1 MLGVKDSSIPCT
13 VMRGGTSKGLFFLEE
28 DLPGDLQQR
37 TECLLRAFGSPDV
50 RQIDG
55 LGGADP
61 LTSKTAI
68 IRKSTAPGV
77 DVDYTFGQ
85 VSISEPFID
94 FTGNCGNISSA
105 IGPFA
110 IDKGLVAA
118 VEPITTVRIHNTN
131 TKKMILAEVPVRAG
145 KVVTQGTYEISG
157 VPGTGAEIKL
167 HFLDPGGAITGKL
180 LPTGN
185 VVDTLRLESG
195 KTVEVSII
203 DAGNLAGFVRAEQ
216 IGLRG
221 DELPAELESQPAIPK
236 LLEELRAKIS
246 ERLGWCR
253 HWKEAYQRYTTNPKI
268 SFVSAPSAYRTMQGQ
283 TITAESFD
291 LKARVMAMGR
301 LHKAFAITVAIP
313 AAVASKVP
321 GSIVHKVSRSSGSTV
336 RIGHPSGVI
345 SVGATTSGEKVNL
358 RLEEVVV
365 GRTARKLMEGR
376 IFLPES
382 EPPQVAI
389 RRGVR

>member
-1 MLGVKDSSIPCT
+1 
-13 VMRGGTSKGLFFLEE
+13 MRGGTSKGLFFLEE
-28 DLPGDLQQR
+28 DLPGDVQQR
-37 TECLLRAFGSPDV
+37 TEFLLRAFGSPDV
-50 RQIDG
+50 RQVDG
-55 LGGADP
+55 MGGADP

-68 IRKSTAPGV
+68 IRKSATPGV

-105 IGPFA
+105 VGPFA
-110 IDKGLVAA
+110 IDKGLVGA
-118 VEPITTVRIHNTN
+118 VEPVTTVRIRNTN
-131 TKKMILAEVPVRAG
+131 TKKMIVAEVPVCAG

-157 VPGTGAEIKL
+157 VPGTGAEIRL

-195 KTVEVSII
+195 KAVEVSIV

-221 DELPAELESQPAIPK
+221 DELPAELESQPEILR

-246 ERLGWCR
+246 ERLGWCK
-253 HWKEAYQRYTTNPKI
+253 HWKEAYQRYATNPKI
-268 SFVSAPSAYRTMQGQ
+268 AFVSAPAAFRTMHGK
-283 TITAESFD
+283 TIAAESFD

-313 AAVASKVP
+313 AAAASKVP
-321 GSIVHKVSRSSGSTV
+321 GSVVHHVCRPSACTV

-345 SVGATTSGEKVNL
+345 SVGATTSGEKANL

-365 GRTARKLMEGR
+365 GRTARKLMDGR
-376 IFLPES
+376 VFLPE
-382 EPPQVAI
+382 V
-389 RRGVR
+389 